1 MVFKEG
7 YIFAICFII
16 LINVLLII
24 LYKRKKYKDVM
35 LCSLYLLF
43 GLLNPRIVNILY
55 CPILFMIIPEVI
67 EYCKTSEINVNGE
80 IY

>member
-1 MVFKEG
+1 
-7 YIFAICFII
+7 
-16 LINVLLII
+16 
-24 LYKRKKYKDVM
+24 M

-67 EYCKTSEINVNGE
+67 EYCKTSEINVNE
-80 IY
+80 EK

>member
-1 MVFKEG
+1 
-7 YIFAICFII
+7 
-16 LINVLLII
+16 
-24 LYKRKKYKDVM
+24 M

-43 GLLNPRIVNILY
+43 GLLNPRILY